1 MFREMMI
8 NFDNRPVSKQERL
21 EVLKKQ
27 PRGVLAVLGD
37 DDYPYCMP
45 LDYWYSEEENRIY
58 FHSGIK
64 GHKVDAIKKH
74 EKVCFCICNEGYRE
88 DGDWSLN
95 IISIIA
101 FGKVVIID
109 DYEKAMDICRQLSYK
124 FTGARNM
131 DTPIALIIP
140 ASVRKHNFLI
150 FIFFNDVL
158 LLISHLPVQF

>member
-8 NFDNRPVSKQERL
+8 NFDNRPVTKQETK
-21 EVLKKQ
+21 EILKNE
-27 PRGVLAVLGD
+27 PRGILAVLGD

-124 FTGARNM
+124 FTGDDDYIEGEIEELGHETLVFGIDIEHMTAKFVNE
-131 DTPIALIIP
+131 
-140 ASVRKHNFLI
+140 S
-150 FIFFNDVL
+150 
-158 LLISHLPVQF
+158 